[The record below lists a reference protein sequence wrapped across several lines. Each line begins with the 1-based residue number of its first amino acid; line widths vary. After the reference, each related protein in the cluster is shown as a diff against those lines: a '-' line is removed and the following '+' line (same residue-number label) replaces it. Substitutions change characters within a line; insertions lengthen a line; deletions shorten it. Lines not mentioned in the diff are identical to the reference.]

1 MSAQEEQI
9 PIQDES
15 VEDTNVDA
23 QAEDEVAA
31 SGSEQKQL
39 RAEAS
44 ELDESNI
51 IDNSPGVSTRGAKV
65 DATKQVSALRRDS
78 DAQVAY

>member
-1 MSAQEEQI
+1 M
-9 PIQDES
+9 
-15 VEDTNVDA
+15 
-23 QAEDEVAA
+23 AA
-31 SGSEQKQL
+31 SGSEEKQL

-51 IDNSPGVSTRGAKV
+51 IDNSPGGSTRGAKV

-78 DAQVAY
+78 NAENAY